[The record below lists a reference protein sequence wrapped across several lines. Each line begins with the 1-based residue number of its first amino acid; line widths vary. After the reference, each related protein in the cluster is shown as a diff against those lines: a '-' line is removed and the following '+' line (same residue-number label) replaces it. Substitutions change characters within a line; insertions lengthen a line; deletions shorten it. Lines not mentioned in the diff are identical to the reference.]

1 MGRLITREGLM
12 REFEEKMLEG
22 IKIKVKH
29 PVELVHKSFGSVIPV
44 SGSLLTDSDVS
55 KLNNLVS
62 LAKMRH
68 ITLSGKIDSG
78 LDYIFGKNG
87 CRGSIND
94 RIRKGVFAG
103 NANTMNDNW
112 QDLFDA
118 IRFDLTI
125 RKEARGTVRQYI
137 YQELQMPNATKDV
150 RPSELF
156 PYGIVFEEHNG
167 EGQAVRQGANLGGQ
181 YDTIPMKIYAAGFT
195 WTLLAALFDRTYDLS
210 RLSDGVALA
219 YSAKK
224 DDLAIKPILDA
235 SYGAN
240 DSDPKWTAASSIGSL
255 RQEHLYNTLM
265 NMVDDLAERIDPITK
280 RKINAEGLVIL
291 ASTKDAR
298 HIDHVL
304 SGLPTD
310 IPEKYAYSKLNAVS
324 RVIGYDGEVI
334 DMPDETITYG
344 GATTGTIYM
353 IKPNRYFKIPIKRN
367 LIAELDSVPNV
378 QTLAMEQRAW
388 YFVEAMFNDIGIAN
402 FVQKATLP
410 TW

>member
-1 MGRLITREGLM
+1 MGLLITREGLM

-22 IKIKVKH
+22 IKLRVKH
-29 PVELVHKSFGSVIPV
+29 PVELVQKSFGSVIPV
-44 SGSLLTDSDVS
+44 SGSILTDSDVA
-55 KLNNLVS
+55 KLNGLES
-62 LAKMRH
+62 LARFSH

-78 LDYIFGKNG
+78 LDYIFGK
-87 CRGSIND
+87 RGSIND

-118 IRFDLTI
+118 IRLDLTI

-156 PYGIVFEEHNG
+156 PYGFIFEEHNG
-167 EGQAVRQGANLGGQ
+167 EGKAVRQGANLGGQ
-181 YDTIPMKIYAAGFT
+181 YDTIPMKIYATGFT
-195 WTLLAALFDRTYDLS
+195 WTLLASLFDRTYDLS
-210 RLSDGVALA
+210 RMSDGVALS

-224 DDLAIKPILDA
+224 DDLALDPIIQA
-235 SYGAN
+235 SYTG
-240 DSDPKWTAASSIGSL
+240 SQQTAASSVGTL
-255 RQEHLYNTLM
+255 RQEKLYNTLM
-265 NMVDDLAERIDPITK
+265 DAVDDIGERTDPITK
-280 RKINAEGLVIL
+280 RKISAEGLVL
-291 ASTKDAR
+291 LCSTQDAR
-298 HIDHVL
+298 HINHVL

-310 IPEKYAYSKLNAVS
+310 IPEKYSYAKLSAIS

-334 DMPDETITYG
+334 DMPDGSTTYDG
-344 GATTGTIYM
+344 CTTGVVFL

-367 LIAELDSVPNV
+367 LVAELDKTPNV

-388 YFVEAMFNDIGIAN
+388 YFSEAMYNAIGIEN
-402 FVQKATLP
+402 FVQETTLP

>member
-1 MGRLITREGLM
+1 MGRLITREGLV

-22 IKIKVKH
+22 TKIRVKQ
-29 PVELVHKSFGSVIPV
+29 PVELVQKSFGSVIPV
-44 SGSLLTDSDVS
+44 SGSLLTDSDVA
-55 KLNNLVS
+55 KLNALQS
-62 LAKMRH
+62 LTRNGH
-68 ITLSGKIDSG
+68 ITLSGKVDTG

-118 IRFDLTI
+118 IRLDLTI

-137 YQELQMPNATKDV
+137 YQELQMPNATKDI

-156 PYGIVFEEHNG
+156 PYGFVFEEHNG
-167 EGQAVRQGANLGGQ
+167 EGQAVKQGANLGGQ
-181 YDTIPMKIYAAGFT
+181 YDTIPMKIYATGFT

-210 RLSDGVALA
+210 RMSDGVALG

-224 DDLAIKPILDA
+224 DDLALAPIMA
-235 SYGAN
+235 GTYTGA
-240 DSDPKWTAASSIGSL
+240 KATAASTVGTL
-255 RQEHLYNTLM
+255 RQELLYNTLM
-265 NMVDDLAERIDPITK
+265 DAVDGIGERTDPLTG
-280 RKINAEGLVIL
+280 RKISAEGLVIL
-291 ASTKDAR
+291 ADTKDAR

-310 IPEKYAYSKLNAVS
+310 IPEKYAYSKLNAIT
-324 RVIGYDGEVI
+324 RVIGYDGETI
-334 DMPDETITYG
+334 NMPD
-344 GATTGTIYM
+344 GATTYAGATAGTVHL

-367 LIAELDSVPNV
+367 LVAELDATPNV

-388 YFVEAMFNDIGIAN
+388 YFSEAMYNSIGIDS
-402 FVQKATLP
+402 FVQKVTLP

>member
-12 REFEEKMLEG
+12 REFEEKMLAG
-22 IKIKVKH
+22 TKINVKY
-29 PVELVHKSFGSVIPV
+29 PVELVHKAYGSVIPI
-44 SGSLLTDSDVS
+44 SGSLLTDADVT
-55 KLNNLVS
+55 KLNGLKE
-62 LAKMRH
+62 LTKLRH
-68 ITLSGKIDSG
+68 ISLSGKIDSG

-118 IRFDLTI
+118 IRLDLTI
-125 RKEARGTVRQYI
+125 RKEARPTIRQFI

-150 RPSELF
+150 RPTELF

-224 DDLAIKPILDA
+224 DDLGLAPIMTGT
-235 SYGAN
+235 YTGA
-240 DSDPKWTAASSIGSL
+240 KATAASTVGTL
-255 RQEHLYNTLM
+255 RQELLYNTLM
-265 NMVDDLAERIDPITK
+265 DAVDDIAERDDPITK
-280 RKINAEGLVIL
+280 RKINAEGLVAL
-291 ASTKDAR
+291 CSTLDAR
-298 HIDHVL
+298 HINHVL

-310 IPEKYAYSKLNAVS
+310 IPEKYAYSKLGAITAVL
-324 RVIGYDGEVI
+324 GYDGEVI
-334 DMPDETITYG
+334 DMPNQVVTYA
-344 GATTGTIYM
+344 GATTGTIHL

-367 LIAELDSVPNV
+367 LVAELDATPNV

-388 YFVEAMFNDIGIAN
+388 YFSEAMYNAIGITN
-402 FVQKATLP
+402 FVQKVTLP